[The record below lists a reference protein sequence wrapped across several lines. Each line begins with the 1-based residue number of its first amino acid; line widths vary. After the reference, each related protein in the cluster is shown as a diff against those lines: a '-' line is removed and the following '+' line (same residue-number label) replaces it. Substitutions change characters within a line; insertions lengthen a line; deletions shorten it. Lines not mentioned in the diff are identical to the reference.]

1 MSAGGRRQSTGTGR
15 SSSGPHSPT
24 TRARRNGVSTR
35 PGTAESRPAEPVL
48 HLPPSATPDTGRL
61 PRYVEHG
68 GELVNRH
75 PADALDARLYGFA
88 IPASRKLLDAY
99 CERLF
104 NRPSGNALHWRAA
117 SSDVLVNF
125 VDIPTMGS
133 TELLDQHLG
142 TCEEREAA
150 IWFPVFEERTGQA
163 AWAIPYMFVDSAIAM
178 AGGREVY
185 GFPKQLGRIQ
195 VPRRGAAPARLSIE
209 TPTLRT
215 FSPTSR
221 VANHR
226 LLTVTH
232 PGPVAELRSDWSDA
246 GTAFSRV
253 DLARRRAA
261 RHVPPDR
268 RTTASGAVGTPG
280 GAGAMGE
287 AGAMDGAV
295 AMGGAGLGEGDTEES
310 EWLAD
315 LRFFAQLAA
324 ETLPVL
330 LLKQF
335 RDANVQSG
343 ACYQAVVLVETTV
356 SQFRSG
362 GLLQPGY
369 TLEVERLAGEPLGRE
384 LGIAAS
390 SVAHAAFWLD
400 FDFVVPLAE
409 ILWEADVGGR

>member
-1 MSAGGRRQSTGTGR
+1 MS
-15 SSSGPHSPT
+15 P
-24 TRARRNGVSTR
+24 
-35 PGTAESRPAEPVL
+35 PAEPVL
-48 HLPPSATPDTGRL
+48 HLPPSAAPDTGRL

-133 TELLDQHLG
+133 IELLDRHLG

-150 IWFPVFEERTGQA
+150 IWFPVLEERTGQA

-185 GFPKQLGRIQ
+185 GFPKQLGTIH

-226 LLTVTH
+226 LLTVMH
-232 PGPVAELRSDWSDA
+232 PAPVAELRSDWSDA
-246 GTAFSRV
+246 GTAFARV
-253 DLARRRAA
+253 DLARRKAA
-261 RHVPPDR
+261 RRVAR
-268 RTTASGAVGTPG
+268 SGRATASGAG
-280 GAGAMGE
+280 GAGS
-287 AGAMDGAV
+287 AV
-295 AMGGAGLGEGDTEES
+295 RAAGGAGVEGAAGAVGAASRAGVEGAVGREDGDAEES

-315 LRFFAQLAA
+315 LRFFAQLAD

-335 RDANVQSG
+335 RDAAVQAA

-356 SQFRSG
+356 SHFRGG

-369 TLEVERLAGEPLGRE
+369 TVEVEPLAGEPLGRE

-400 FDFVVPLAE
+400 FDFVVPLGE